1 MRRLADRLADR
12 HAQLEPVVVDLA
24 ELTAAVARCC
34 CLLEADAAGYNPRA
48 RRRMVQATGLADAL
62 TGRLTDVFSALQQRH
77 GAPADTPAT
86 PATALPAGTNPGRFT
101 PRIAAETF
109 TGNGYGLGPST

>member
-48 RRRMVQATGLADAL
+48 KRRMVQATGLADAL

-77 GAPADTPAT
+77 GAHVDTLA
-86 PATALPAGTNPGRFT
+86 
-101 PRIAAETF
+101 
-109 TGNGYGLGPST
+109 